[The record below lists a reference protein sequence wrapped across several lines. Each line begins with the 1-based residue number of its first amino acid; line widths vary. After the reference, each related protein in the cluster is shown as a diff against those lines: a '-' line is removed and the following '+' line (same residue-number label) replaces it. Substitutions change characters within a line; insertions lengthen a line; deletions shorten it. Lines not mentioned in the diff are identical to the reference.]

1 MRESM
6 VIREAKWAMIVAI
19 AVCGLTLPFV
29 LFFGSP
35 HNFGVL
41 HQIAVGLALPFFL
54 IAEDLTK
61 SLGSAPIIFSIVFLL
76 LIIGW
81 NFAIVALVRGVYL
94 VLRRPNS

>member
-41 HQIAVGLALPFFL
+41 HQIAVVLALPFF
-54 IAEDLTK
+54 
-61 SLGSAPIIFSIVFLL
+61 
-76 LIIGW
+76 
-81 NFAIVALVRGVYL
+81 
-94 VLRRPNS
+94 